1 MRDTVSILPLTVEGL
16 GFEAGGKQLVADVG
30 FTVPRGGITAI
41 LGPNGSGKSL
51 TLRLCHGLLEPSAGR
66 VAWAHPANARHGS
79 AKRHAM
85 VFQKP
90 VMLRRSAEANIVHA
104 LAAGGV
110 ARRTRQDLA
119 RQAMERF
126 GLAALA
132 TRPARLLSG
141 GEQQR
146 LAIARAW
153 ALKPELMFLDEP
165 SSQLDP
171 GAVRQI
177 EAMLETLAAEG
188 VTLVMATHDLGQAR
202 RLAHRVLFFHRGRL
216 IEQGPADAFFAS
228 PSTPEAR
235 AFIAG
240 ELLW

>member
-16 GFEAGGKQLVADVG
+16 GFEAGGKPLVSDVG
-30 FTVPRGGITAI
+30 FVVARGGITVL

-51 TLRLCHGLLEPSAGR
+51 TLRLCHGLLTPSAGR
-66 VAWAHPANARHGS
+66 VAWAHAGG

-110 ARRTRQDLA
+110 PRRSRQELA

-132 TRPARLLSG
+132 SRPARLLSG

-153 ALKPELMFLDEP
+153 ALKPELLFLDEP

-171 GAVRQI
+171 GATRQV

-202 RLAHRVLFFHRGRL
+202 RLADQVLFFHRGRL
-216 IEQGPADAFFAS
+216 AEQGPAEAFFAA
-228 PSTPEAR
+228 PATPEAR
-235 AFIAG
+235 AFLAG

>member
-16 GFEAGGKQLVADVG
+16 GYEAGGKQLVGDVG
-30 FTVPRGGITAI
+30 FVVARGGITVL

-51 TLRLCHGLLEPSAGR
+51 TLRLCHGLLTPSTGR
-66 VAWAHPANARHGS
+66 VAWAHAGG

-110 ARRTRQDLA
+110 PWRSRQGLA

-132 TRPARLLSG
+132 SRPARLLSG

-153 ALKPELMFLDEP
+153 ALKPELLFLDEP

-171 GAVRQI
+171 GATRQV
-177 EAMLETLAAEG
+177 EAMLKTLAAEG

-202 RLAHRVLFFHRGRL
+202 RLADQVLFFHRGRL
-216 IEQGPADAFFAS
+216 AEQGPAEAFFAA
-228 PSTPEAR
+228 PATPEAR
-235 AFIAG
+235 AFLAG

>member
-1 MRDTVSILPLTVEGL
+1 MRDQVSILPLAVEHL
-16 GFEAGGKQLVADVG
+16 SFEAAGAALLSDVS
-30 FTVPRGGITAI
+30 FAVPRGGCTVL

-51 TLRLCHGLLEPSAGR
+51 TLRLCHGLIRPSGGRIGWSAGGGA
-66 VAWAHPANARHGS
+66 VAGM
-79 AKRHAM
+79 KRHAM

-104 LAAGGV
+104 LAAAGRPWRQ
-110 ARRTRQDLA
+110 RREAAQFALAHFGLSDLA
-119 RQAMERF
+119 A
-126 GLAALA
+126 
-132 TRPARLLSG
+132 RPARLLSG

-153 ALKPELMFLDEP
+153 ALKPEVLFLDEP

-171 GAVRQI
+171 GATRQV
-177 EAMLETLAAEG
+177 EDMLQALKAEG

-202 RLAHRVLFFHRGRL
+202 RLADRVLFLHRGRL
-216 IEQGPADAFFAS
+216 VEDATADRFFSSPASA
-228 PSTPEAR
+228 EAR